1 MSCVLWTTNRSEEL
15 VTCSS
20 RWLTFLTHVARHADI
35 YLDLSVIAL
44 AFVIYGVLFFGL
56 GKAFLPGHPA
66 WSTLLLW
73 ASAVVGAYIAHL
85 LFLPRVIGMLVAG
98 LLLQNIPWSAIDSFP
113 EKWGIQMRAAAL
125 ATIFLRC
132 GLELSL
138 PSMKRY
144 KFPAMRLAVI
154 PGVLEAVFDAG
165 LGVAFFGMSYLLGL
179 TMGFILKAVGPGL
192 IVPEMFKLQRQ
203 GLGTDQGIPSVI
215 LIAASFDDILAI
227 TGYAIF
233 STIAITPDSS
243 ASESENAAW
252 SIASGPVQVFIGV
265 FAGILGGVIIAITK
279 VWNTQLKRF
288 LILYFSGLFI
298 MFFLE
303 YWELLSGGALGAL
316 FTSLIGSNLWEKGLP
331 KWGSL
336 GPSLVFSPDCER
348 WMSLIW
354 RWIMEPILFATV
366 GAILDFNDLDS
377 GTIPKAIAIVCSGLA
392 VRMVL
397 TYLAMAGMRYNV
409 KEKIFFSVAWTPK
422 ATVQAALS
430 AAPLTLIQKY
440 KSGSPDYDEWIAWG
454 NDILTTGLFA
464 IIICGTCGSAA
475 VHFLSPLLLKKSAAA
490 QKKSQ
495 DLHDSSPERRSTYDE
510 AGDVNFE
517 MVGNQWGTSSSRKRI
532 PRAVSTNDAVQPLSE
547 YVSIERTKSA
557 DNITPLTV
565 HSGLESLLPGKDLI
579 IVSEYIDAIE
589 HLTNAVHAGETQV
602 SREEIQRLSKH
613 VIFIQKVSAAA
624 LISDY
629 IFFKYAI
636 FYQPLYCRELNTK

>member
-1 MSCVLWTTNRSEEL
+1 
-15 VTCSS
+15 
-20 RWLTFLTHVARHADI
+20 
-35 YLDLSVIAL
+35 
-44 AFVIYGVLFFGL
+44 
-56 GKAFLPGHPA
+56 
-66 WSTLLLW
+66 
-73 ASAVVGAYIAHL
+73 
-85 LFLPRVIGMLVAG
+85 
-98 LLLQNIPWSAIDSFP
+98 
-113 EKWGIQMRAAAL
+113 MRAAAL

-154 PGVLEAVFDAG
+154 PGVLEAIFDAG

-252 SIASGPVQVFIGV
+252 SIASGPVQVFIGI
-265 FAGILGGVIIAITK
+265 FAGILGGVVIAITK

-377 GTIPKAIAIVCSGLA
+377 GTIPKAIAIICCGLA

-397 TYLAMAGMRYNV
+397 TYLAMTGMRYNV

-440 KSGSPDYDEWIAWG
+440 KSGSPNYNEWIAWG

-495 DLHDSSPERRSTYDE
+495 DLHGNSPEKRSVYDE

-517 MVGNQWGTSSSRKRI
+517 MVGSQWGTSSSRRSI
-532 PRAVSTNDAVQPLSE
+532 PRAVSSNDAVQPLSE

-557 DNITPLTV
+557 DNITPLNI
-565 HSGLESLLPGKDLI
+565 HGGLESLLPGKDLA

-613 VIFIQKVSAAA
+613 VIFIQKVRASV

-629 IFFKYAI
+629 KLAYPGVLIDRCIA
-636 FYQPLYCRELNTK
+636 EN

>member
-1 MSCVLWTTNRSEEL
+1 
-15 VTCSS
+15 
-20 RWLTFLTHVARHADI
+20 
-35 YLDLSVIAL
+35 
-44 AFVIYGVLFFGL
+44 
-56 GKAFLPGHPA
+56 
-66 WSTLLLW
+66 
-73 ASAVVGAYIAHL
+73 
-85 LFLPRVIGMLVAG
+85 
-98 LLLQNIPWSAIDSFP
+98 
-113 EKWGIQMRAAAL
+113 MRAAAL

-192 IVPEMFKLQRQ
+192 IVPEMFKLQRK

-252 SIASGPVQVFIGV
+252 SIASGPVQVFIGIL
-265 FAGILGGVIIAITK
+265 AGILGGIIIAITR

-288 LILYFSGLFI
+288 LILYFLGLFI

-303 YWELLSGGALGAL
+303 YWDLLSGGALGAL

-366 GAILDFNDLDS
+366 GAILDFNDLES
-377 GTIPKAIAIVCSGLA
+377 GTIPKAIAIVCCGLA
-392 VRMVL
+392 LRMLL
-397 TYLAMAGMRYNV
+397 TYLAMVGMRYNV
-409 KEKIFFSVAWTPK
+409 KEKIFFAIAWTPK

-430 AAPLTLIQKY
+430 AAPLALIQKY
-440 KSGSPDYDEWIAWG
+440 KSGSPDYDEWVAWG

-475 VHFLSPLLLKKSAAA
+475 VHFLSPLLLKESKSAL
-490 QKKSQ
+490 QK
-495 DLHDSSPERRSTYDE
+495 LHGNSPEKRRAHDDQQDVASPHI
-510 AGDVNFE
+510 GDINFE
-517 MVGNQWGTSSSRKRI
+517 IVGNQWGTSSSRKRI
-532 PRAVSTNDAVQPLSE
+532 PRAVSTNDAVQSLSE
-547 YVSIERTKSA
+547 PVSIERTKSA
-557 DNITPLTV
+557 DNIAPLTL
-565 HSGLESLLPGKDLI
+565 HSGLEGLIPGKDLA

-602 SREEIQRLSKH
+602 SRKEIQRLSKH
-613 VIFIQKVSAAA
+613 VIFIQKVCITT
-624 LISDY
+624 LFSDDK
-629 IFFKYAI
+629 FFMLE
-636 FYQPLYCRELNTK
+636 FFHYCRESNMK